1 MTGTPGDALE
11 IAPRSFDYDG
21 EFLRVRRFGADGAQ
35 ISESRFLPTLGSW
48 QSVAIK
54 HGRLKGGIRIV
65 VWYPPEGG
73 NPRNNDMFEVG
84 SDRAAEVTAWFDKWL
99 RRRD

>member
-1 MTGTPGDALE
+1 MTAPSNQELQL
-11 IAPRSFDYDG
+11 APRTFDCDG
-21 EFLRVRRFGADGAQ
+21 EFLRIRRFGSDGTPL
-35 ISESRFLPTLGSW
+35 SESRFIPTLGSW
-48 QSVAIK
+48 QSTPIK
-54 HGRLKGGIRIV
+54 HGGMKGGIRVV

-84 SDRAAEVTAWFDKWL
+84 PDRAAEVTAWFDSWL